1 MNRLSNQY
9 IEFQDFTWLDR
20 TEQNTFKNNIIFPL
34 VGGAVLVRALDIVS
48 FVFLGKTLQSHSV

>member
-1 MNRLSNQY
+1 MNSLSNQY

-20 TEQNTFKNNIIFPL
+20 TEQNTFKNNIIFQL

-48 FVFLGKTLQSHSV
+48 FVFLGKALQSHSV